1 MTANRIAI
9 DEKQCFLYK
18 NSDTNI
24 FLIQAVGEH
33 ELDVLDRE
41 VEWIK
46 KLSNGR
52 PFGLAAIVIEDWNS
66 QLSPWKAPAVFGREG
81 FGSGAAETLTF
92 VREALLPTLEQ
103 TYGQGRRMDYYLGGY
118 SLSGLF
124 SLWAS
129 YQTDA
134 FSGIA
139 AVSPSVWFP
148 GWDSYMTLHSPRA
161 QKIYL
166 SLGEKEEKTKNRIMS
181 QVGDHIR
188 RQYEILGK
196 DDHIKACLLEWN
208 PGNHFTDPEI
218 RMAKGFAW
226 LLTIAV

>member
-1 MTANRIAI
+1 MTTNRIAI
-9 DEKQCFLYK
+9 DGKQCFLYE
-18 NSDTNI
+18 NSDTSI

-33 ELDVLDRE
+33 ELDALDRE
-41 VEWIK
+41 AGWIK
-46 KLSNGR
+46 KLSNGA

-66 QLSPWKAPAVFGREG
+66 QLAPWKVPAVFGREG

-92 VREALLPTLEQ
+92 MREALLPALEQ
-103 TYGQGRRMDYYLGGY
+103 TYGQGRRMEYFLGGY

-148 GWDSYMTLHSPRA
+148 RWDAYMTSHSPQA

-166 SLGEKEEKTKNRIMS
+166 SLGEKEEKTKNRVMS
-181 QVGDHIR
+181 KVGGHIR
-188 RQYEILGK
+188 RQYELLSK
-196 DDHIKACLLEWN
+196 DDHVKACLLEWN